1 MAKSPKYNK
10 AAVDKQLTRNG
21 VVKPKAKALTHKLLK
36 GHQKTDEA
44 GVFSKDIVNFSMY
57 AGMYSD
63 GAHAFFQ
70 AKDGKR
76 HKLQATGD
84 RPRKYYLDGKEIAW
98 DDLKNIA
105 GGVRIQPQQG
115 MKPDYDAD
123 KWNIEEDRASDYGVS
138 DADRN
143 PSMKNTMR
151 RAYTTTRK
159 PNDRDVEKRD
169 AANGLQMDAMTVAKR
184 KKERAMFGEDGAS
197 FSVGDTVIALKGPHK
212 GDKHEIIHDF
222 GDGTYNIKPLTHRVK
237 YRMGAAKASA
247 ADLQAIEESKM
258 NEDDDW
264 KAEYWGDPIEMGT
277 KVWFRPGGL
286 WPFAKFHGQ
295 NDNRPNK
302 AFPKSNKV
310 TGTVVSKNYDTYTVK
325 LDTPVEARSGNKRT
339 KVTTVDV
346 KPRLVKP
353 ISNEEAVNEEEIHT
367 KKFAVHGPDYMYDL
381 ADAFEKVLGSNF
393 IDAHYHHRFG
403 DSESLQ
409 IDSRVPINSKH
420 IAMAQKLIARA
431 PEQHSEPITDY
442 AGVHESVN
450 EGQKK
455 MTNKKIT
462 EGVLDDMDDDGFMAK
477 RQLYDLAKYSVELHR
492 MIQDT
497 DNLEPWIQAKITKA
511 ADYIDTV
518 KHYMEYKDVD
528 GAADMADEVGFDD
541 LAGVVDTM
549 GPEEPQEE
557 VMEFDSEYDEEEGIG
572 PDDVL
577 RMAVTRGVI
586 GPGTAQSATA
596 YQVAQGIAE
605 WHFADAEE
613 IGSSDVSIALR
624 AFCQDMADAGLAC
637 DGAKAHLYES
647 EIKAQRIYKKMLSG
661 LRGKK

>member
-36 GHQKTDEA
+36 GHQKTDESVVTE
-44 GVFSKDIVNFSMY
+44 GDIVNFSMY

-105 GGVRIQPQQG
+105 GGVRIQPHQG
-115 MKPDYDAD
+115 MKPESVD
-123 KWNIEEDRASDYGVS
+123 EDRASDYGVS

-143 PSMKNTMR
+143 PSMRNTMR

-353 ISNEEAVNEEEIHT
+353 ISNE
-367 KKFAVHGPDYMYDL
+367 
-381 ADAFEKVLGSNF
+381 
-393 IDAHYHHRFG
+393 
-403 DSESLQ
+403 
-409 IDSRVPINSKH
+409 
-420 IAMAQKLIARA
+420 
-431 PEQHSEPITDY
+431 
-442 AGVHESVN
+442 
-450 EGQKK
+450 GQKK

-528 GAADMADEVGFDD
+528 DAADMADEVGFDD

-596 YQVAQGIAE
+596 YQVAQGVAE

-647 EIKAQRIYKKMLSG
+647 EIKAQIIYKKMLSG